1 MDIGVIMDYRVVL
14 YTLELFHIKGLNVS
28 GPELLQHDTT
38 CLEVWDDNAFDHVGI
53 RGIGC
58 NGGCRLYNLKPLEH
72 EVREQYIF
80 RIHRLFQRK
89 PSTVLRIDNQVLSLI
104 RYPVRSDL
112 LSLVI
117 CR

>member
-1 MDIGVIMDYRVVL
+1 MIMDYRVGL

-58 NGGCRLYNLKPLEH
+58 NGGFLRLKFKTLW
-72 EVREQYIF
+72 EQ
-80 RIHRLFQRK
+80 
-89 PSTVLRIDNQVLSLI
+89 
-104 RYPVRSDL
+104 
-112 LSLVI
+112 VI
-117 CR
+117 GN